1 MKWYQYNIRE
11 LTAAEYQKWYALM
24 SGSQQERVNRFRF
37 EDDKKRTVAGQMLA
51 KNAIAAWCKVP
62 AESVVLAESETGK
75 PYAVD
80 LPVEFNISHSGE
92 LVVCAVDAQPV
103 GIDVEMIRPIHLR
116 IAKRVCTEAELVY
129 LFGRTPSEEDFADT
143 TDPETLARFYE
154 LWTQKEAY
162 CKLKGTGLS
171 GLCAANDGETVKTE
185 QIVTDGYVICVVC
198 K

>member
-51 KNAIAAWCKVP
+51 KNAIAAWCKVS

-129 LFGRTPSEEDFADT
+129 LFWTHAVGRGFCRHNGS
-143 TDPETLARFYE
+143 
-154 LWTQKEAY
+154 
-162 CKLKGTGLS
+162 GTAG
-171 GLCAANDGETVKTE
+171 TVL
-185 QIVTDGYVICVVC
+185 
-198 K
+198 